1 MATSTSVSV
10 IRIKPNHYIHV
21 VDNNTNVTRVEIGPK
36 TFSRLDH
43 ERVIN
48 ANPEPMIM
56 IPPRHYAIIDN
67 PTVKNPATKKPELDQ
82 YGQVRL
88 RHGDQE
94 IRFSQEPFPLYPGEV
109 LSGKPTP
116 LQVVQA
122 NHALRLRGIR
132 DFEEVIGD
140 PASKDAKVIKRL
152 AGDEWLFEGPATYF
166 PRVEVQVV
174 EVVKAII
181 IKDNQ
186 ALKLRARQACIDKKG
201 VARAAGEEW
210 LIRESGAYLPGV
222 FEEVVGGIIPAQV
235 LTEKVALHLLATK
248 TFTDVFGKKRKA
260 GEEWL
265 VSIRDADT
273 HIPDVYEQV
282 VGVVNATTLTS
293 RQFCVIVDPVGADG
307 KNRLGHRELRKGEC
321 TFFLRPG
328 EKLEK
333 GIQNIYVLGEEEALL
348 LKAKVA
354 FDETIDKDKKLRR
367 RAGDRWMIYGPCD
380 YIPSIEI
387 EVVERRTAIPLD
399 SNEGIYVRDIA
410 VGTVRAV
417 VGQSYMLK
425 PTEELWAKELP
436 KSVEDL
442 LMKSTSRDQN
452 EGASHDQER
461 DPTRVISYRV
471 PHNAAVQ
478 IYDFKQKKA
487 RVVFGPELVMLGPE
501 EQFTVLNLSGGVPK
515 RPNYIKS
522 LALFLGPDF
531 MTDLIT
537 VETADHARLSL
548 KLSYNWHFDIPDRT
562 NQAEASKIFSTPDFT
577 GDLCKAIGSLVRGA
591 VAASSFDEFH
601 KHSADIIHSAVF
613 GKSNDRLLFPGNNLY
628 VTNIDVQSVEPV
640 DQRTLDSLQKSVQLA
655 IEITTKSQEAA
666 ARQEA
671 ERLEQEARGRLER
684 QRISDEA
691 EAEKARRR
699 LLELQAASAAVESTG
714 QASAEARAHAEAA
727 LIEGQAEVNQAK
739 LTSEALTIQAAAELE
754 QLKLRQ
760 ESEIAHAKALAELEI
775 SKARELA
782 EIEAEKFKSLVDAI
796 GADTITHI
804 ARAGPE
810 MQAKLLQGLGL
821 KSFMITD
828 GKSPINL
835 FGTAGGLIGGAGM
848 PGVNVDT
855 GSDTA
860 SNI

>member
-1 MATSTSVSV
+1 MSTQASVSV

-48 ANPEPMIM
+48 AQPEPMIM

-67 PTVKNPATKKPELDQ
+67 PAVRNPTTKKPELDQ

-152 AGDEWLFEGPATYF
+152 AGDEWLFEGPATYL

-186 ALKLRARQACIDKKG
+186 ALKLRARQACVDRKG

-210 LIRESGAYLPGV
+210 LIREAGAYLPGV
-222 FEEVVGGIIPAQV
+222 NEEVVGSIIPAQV
-235 LTEKVALHLLATK
+235 LTEKVALHLHATK
-248 TFTDVFGKKRKA
+248 TFVDVFGKKRKA

-273 HIPDVYEQV
+273 HIADVYEQV
-282 VGVVNATTLTS
+282 VQQVQVTTLTS

-307 KNRLGHRELRKGEC
+307 KNRLGHRELRRGEC

-348 LKAKVA
+348 LRAKVA
-354 FDETIDKDKKLRR
+354 FAEASDKDKKTNR

-399 SNEGIYVRDIA
+399 SNEGIYVRDVA
-410 VGTVRAV
+410 AGTVRAV

-436 KSVEDL
+436 KSVEEL
-442 LMKSTSRDQN
+442 LTKATSRDQN
-452 EGASHDQER
+452 EGSQGDQER
-461 DPTRVISYRV
+461 DPTRVITYRV

-501 EQFTVLNLSGGVPK
+501 EQFTILNLSGGVPK

-548 KLSYNWHFDIPDRT
+548 KLSYNWHFEVTDHS
-562 NQAEASKIFSTPDFT
+562 NQTESSKIFSTPDFT

-591 VAASSFDEFH
+591 VAASSFDDFH
-601 KHSADIIHSAVF
+601 KHSTDIIHSAVF
-613 GKSNDRLLFPGNNLY
+613 GKSNDRLYFPGNNLY

-714 QASAEARAHAEAA
+714 QASAEAKAHAEAA

-739 LTSEALTIQAAAELE
+739 LQAEALSIQAAAELE

-760 ESEIAHAKALAELEI
+760 ESEITHEKALAELEI
-775 SKARELA
+775 SRARELA
-782 EIEAEKFKSLVDAI
+782 EIEAEKFKSLIDAI
-796 GADTITHI
+796 GADTITTI

-810 MQAKLLQGLGL
+810 LQQKLLNGLGL

-835 FGTAGGLIGGAGM
+835 FGTAGGLIGGAGF
-848 PGVNVDT
+848 PGAQNA
-855 GSDTA
+855 SDAA
-860 SNI
+860 SDV

>member
-1 MATSTSVSV
+1 MATSGAVSV

-67 PTVKNPATKKPELDQ
+67 PAIRNTTTKKAEVDQ

-94 IRFSQEPFPLYPGEV
+94 IRFSQDPFPLYPGEV
-109 LSGKPTP
+109 LSGKPVP

-132 DFEEVIGD
+132 DFDEVIGEG
-140 PASKDAKVIKRL
+140 KDAKVIKRL
-152 AGDEWLFEGPATYF
+152 AGDEWLFEGPATYL

-174 EVVKAII
+174 EVVKAQI

-186 ALKLRARQACIDKKG
+186 ALKLRARQGQLDRKG
-201 VARAAGEEW
+201 VVRAAGEEW
-210 LIRESGAYLPGV
+210 LVRDAGAYLPGV
-222 FEEVVGGIIPAQV
+222 NEEIVGIISAHV
-235 LTEKVALHLLATK
+235 LTEKVALHLHATR

-265 VSIRDADT
+265 VTIRDAET

-293 RQFCVIVDPVGADG
+293 RQFAVIVDPVGADG
-307 KNRLGHRELRKGEC
+307 KNRLGHRELRKGET

-333 GIQNIYVLGEEEALL
+333 GIQNVYVLGEEEALL
-348 LKAKVA
+348 LRARVA
-354 FDETIDKDKKLRR
+354 FEEQVDKDKKQKR
-367 RAGDRWMIYGPCD
+367 RAGDRWMIYGPSD
-380 YIPSIEI
+380 YIPNIEI
-387 EVVERRTAIPLD
+387 EVVEKRRAIPLD
-399 SNEGIYVRDIA
+399 TNEGIYVRD
-410 VGTVRAV
+410 VTLGTVRAV
-417 VGQSYMLK
+417 IGQSYMLK
-425 PTEELWAKELP
+425 PNEELWAKELP
-436 KSVEDL
+436 KTVDDL
-442 LMKSTSRDQN
+442 LRRSTSRDQN
-452 EGASHDQER
+452 EGYTDQER
-461 DPTRVISYRV
+461 DPTRVVTYRV

-478 IYDFKQKKA
+478 IYDYKLKQA

-515 RPNYIKS
+515 RANYIKS

-548 KLSYNWHFDIPDRT
+548 KLSYNWHFELPSDTADAGR
-562 NQAEASKIFSTPDFT
+562 IFSTPDFT

-591 VAASSFDEFH
+591 VASSSFDEFH
-601 KHSADIIHSAVF
+601 KRSAEIIHSAVF
-613 GKSNDRLLFPGNNLY
+613 GKSNDRLLFPGNNL
-628 VTNIDVQSVEPV
+628 VITNIDVQSVEPV

-691 EAEKARRR
+691 EAERARRR

-714 QASAEARAHAEAA
+714 QASAEARARAEAA
-727 LIEGQAEVNQAK
+727 LIEGQAEVTQAK
-739 LTSEALTIQAAAELE
+739 LQAEALQIQAAAELE

-760 ESEIAHAKALAELEI
+760 ASEVEHNSQLAHLEIAKAK
-775 SKARELA
+775 ELA
-782 EIEAEKFKSLVDAI
+782 EIEAEKFKNIVDAI
-796 GADTITHI
+796 GADTITSI

-810 MQAKLLQGLGL
+810 LQAKLLSGLGL

-835 FGTAGGLIGGAGM
+835 FGTANGLIGGLGGDGDAA
-848 PGVNVDT
+848 D
-855 GSDTA
+855 A
-860 SNI
+860 